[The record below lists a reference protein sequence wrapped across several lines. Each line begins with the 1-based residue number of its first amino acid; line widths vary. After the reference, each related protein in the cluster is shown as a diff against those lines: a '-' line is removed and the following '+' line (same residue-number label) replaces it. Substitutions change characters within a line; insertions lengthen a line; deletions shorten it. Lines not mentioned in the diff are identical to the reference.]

1 VRINRYADSPARRR
15 DYLPAW
21 TRNYRREFFAHDIIA
36 GVVVAIMLV
45 PQSMAYAIVAG
56 LPAQYGMYASILPLI
71 AYALFGSSMTLAVG
85 PVAVTSLMTAA
96 ALTPLAPQGSEVY
109 AEGAAL
115 LALLAGIISLLF
127 GILRFGF
134 LAKLLS
140 NPVISG
146 FTSGASLLILIGQI
160 NPLMGMHAGGETP
173 AAQIKALFAQS
184 ATLHWP
190 TAAVGISAMLVLF
203 FQRKFLAPFAR
214 LLGARPALAALLPKL
229 MPMFVVVTAIL
240 LALIFR
246 WHERFAIAVVGLIPR
261 GLPPLQL
268 PRADGLPLRQLIFP
282 SFAIAL
288 INFVSSFSVAQALA
302 LKRSEKAPER
312 REKINA
318 DTELR
323 ALGAAN
329 IASAVS
335 AGFPVN
341 GGFAR
346 SLVNFN
352 AGARTPL
359 AGVISAL
366 LMAIVVSQF
375 TSIFTA
381 LPRAVLAATI
391 IVAVA
396 PVIDVRAFFRVWRY
410 DRADAFALVSTA
422 IGVIVFG
429 VEAGIG
435 IGIGVSLASL
445 VWRSSNPHIAVL
457 GRVPFTEQFRN
468 IERYQTE
475 TLTHVLALRVDENLL
490 FANTQAVEERVR
502 GELAERAEVK
512 HVLLVLSSVSQ
523 IDATALDMLIELNDY
538 LRGRGIDLNLSEI
551 KGPVRERLNNSSLLA
566 QLTGEIYLS
575 THQAFLAFA
584 GETEDYVI

>member
-1 VRINRYADSPARRR
+1 MADNHSMFRMLFSRALRCGPSW
-15 DYLPAW
+15 LS
-21 TRNYRREFFAHDIIA
+21 NYRFDFLLPDIIA

-71 AYALFGSSMTLAVG
+71 AYAMFGTSMTLAVG
-85 PVAVTSLMTAA
+85 PVAVTSLMTAT
-96 ALTPLAPQGSEVY
+96 ALTPLIAQDNASY
-109 AEGAAL
+109 ATGAAL
-115 LALLAGIISLLF
+115 LALLAGVMSLLF
-127 GILRFGF
+127 GVLRFGF

-160 NPLMGMHAGGETP
+160 FPLLGLSASGST
-173 AAQIKALFAQS
+173 AFAQIKILFIEGVNI
-184 ATLHWP
+184 HWP
-190 TAAVGISAMLVLF
+190 TAAIGVGAMLLLF

-214 LLGARPALAALLPKL
+214 LLGADSTFAMLLPKL
-229 MPMFVVVTAIL
+229 MPMLVVIVAIA
-240 LALIFR
+240 LAHVLQ
-246 WHERFAIAVVGLIPR
+246 WSERFAVAVVGAIPS
-261 GLPPLQL
+261 GLPHLQL
-268 PRADGLPLRQLIFP
+268 PVVSELPLQQLLFP
-282 SFAIAL
+282 AFAIAL

-302 LKRSEKAPER
+302 LKR
-312 REKINA
+312 REKISA
-318 DTELR
+318 DAELR

-335 AGFPVN
+335 GGFPVN

-366 LMAIVVSQF
+366 LMAIVVVQF
-375 TSIFTA
+375 ASIFTA
-381 LPRAVLAATI
+381 LPRTVLAATI

-396 PVIDVRAFFRVWRY
+396 PVIDMKAFFRAWRY
-410 DRADAFALVSTA
+410 DRADALALVATA

-429 VEAGIG
+429 VEAGIA

-457 GRVPFTEQFRN
+457 GRVPFTENFRN
-468 IERYQTE
+468 INRYATE
-475 TLTHVLALRVDENLL
+475 TLAHVLALRVDENLL
-490 FANTQAVEERVR
+490 FANAQAVEERVR
-502 GELAERAEVK
+502 SELAERNDVK
-512 HVLLVLSSVSQ
+512 HVLIALSSVSQ
-523 IDATALDMLIELNDY
+523 IDATALDMLIELNDD
-538 LRGRGIDLNLSEI
+538 LRVRGIDLNFSEI
-551 KGPVRERLNNSSLLA
+551 KGPVLERLNSSNLLK
-566 QLTGEIYLS
+566 QLTGKIYLS
-575 THQAFLAFA
+575 THKAFLAFS